1 MRDNG
6 DLSGILDVLH
16 VQRAIDFSGYRT
28 GTLMRRIDLR
38 LLSTGTPD
46 YAAYLRYLSEH
57 PAEIDLLLDAL
68 TITVSHFF
76 RNPLVFEVLH
86 ELVIPS
92 LAELNPPGGLRVWC
106 AGCARGEEAY
116 SVSMLISEICS
127 REIPERPVYIL
138 ASDIDRPALAFAVQ
152 GCFQGDALAEVK
164 KHYLDTYFYPGGDG
178 YRVVDELRSMVTFV
192 RHDVTTCRAP
202 KEGVFSDYHLI
213 LCRNTLIY
221 FNRELGE
228 QVVTSLARSL
238 TPGGYLVL
246 GEAET
251 LPAALMRE
259 FREIFPRTR
268 IYRKGL

>member
-16 VQRAIDFSGYRT
+16 VQRAMDFSGYKP

-46 YAAYLRYLSEH
+46 YAAYRRYLSEH

-76 RNPLVFEVLH
+76 RNPLVFEVLY

-92 LAELNPPGGLRVWC
+92 LVELNPPGGLRVWC

-116 SVSMLISEICS
+116 SLAMLVNEVGF
-127 REIPERPVYIL
+127 RETPKRPVYIL
-138 ASDIDRPALAFAVQ
+138 ASDIDRSALACAAQ
-152 GCFQGDALAEVK
+152 GYFQDDALAEVK
-164 KHYLDTYFYPGGDG
+164 KHYLDTYFYPDGDR
-178 YRVVDELRSMVTFV
+178 YRVTDELRSMVTFV
-192 RHDVTTCRAP
+192 RHDVTTCSAP

-221 FNRELGE
+221 FNHGLGE
-228 QVVTSLARSL
+228 KVVTSLARCL

-251 LPAALMRE
+251 LPAALLRE
-259 FREIFPRTR
+259 FRETFPRTR

>member
-1 MRDNG
+1 MRDSS
-6 DLSGILDVLH
+6 DLTSILDLLH
-16 VQRAIDFSGYRT
+16 VQRAIDFSGYKP

-46 YAAYLRYLSEH
+46 YAAYRRYLSEH

-86 ELVIPS
+86 ELVIPA
-92 LAELNPPGGLRVWC
+92 LVELNPPGGLRVWC

-116 SVSMLISEICS
+116 SVSMLFHEICS
-127 REIPERPVYIL
+127 GETPELPVYIL
-138 ASDIDRPALAFAVQ
+138 ASDIDRTALTCAAQ
-152 GCFQGDALAEVK
+152 GCYQSDALAEVK
-164 KHYLDTYFYPGGDG
+164 KHYLDTYFYPDGDR
-178 YRVVDELRSMVTFV
+178 YRVMDELRTLVNFV
-192 RHDVTTCRAP
+192 RHDVTSCRAP

-213 LCRNTLIY
+213 LCRNILIY

-228 QVVTSLARSL
+228 KVVTSLARCL

-246 GEAET
+246 GKAET

-259 FREIFPRTR
+259 FREIFPHTR
-268 IYRKGL
+268 IYRKGS